1 MRRLYGVELGAG
13 RSVARIVWAGDA
25 GRGLPIGIGRDA
37 GTVEAGKRC
46 GLCLLRGLDY
56 ERLALTPASA
66 IRRIL

>member
-37 GTVEAGKRC
+37 GTVEAAGFVC
-46 GLCLLRGLDY
+46 FGGSTTNGWP
-56 ERLALTPASA
+56 LTPASA
-66 IRRIL
+66 NRRIL